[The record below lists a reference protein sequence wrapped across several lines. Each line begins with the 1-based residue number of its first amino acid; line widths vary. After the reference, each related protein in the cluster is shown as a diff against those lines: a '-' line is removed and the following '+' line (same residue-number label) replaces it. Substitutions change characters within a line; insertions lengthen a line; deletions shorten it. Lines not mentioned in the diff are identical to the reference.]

1 MRIAAAMDVA
11 ANVAVAMVE
20 TNEEMIGTE
29 SVMNTKYK
37 FFSLKNGPKW

>member
-1 MRIAAAMDVA
+1 MDVA

-37 FFSLKNGPKW
+37 FFSFKKWAKIGRAHV

>member
-1 MRIAAAMDVA
+1 MVTVRNAAAIDVA

-20 TNEEMIGTE
+20 TNAEIIGTE

-37 FFSLKNGPKW
+37 YFI